1 MIEDENNSCLVV
13 ILFWLIF
20 WPCILLWKLIKWA
33 VFKIFNIEE

>member
-13 ILFWLIF
+13 GLFWLIF
-20 WPCILLWKLIKWA
+20 WPFILLWKLIKWV